1 MRCSTQYEPRSIHS
15 LTMSMK
21 LQIPSLTIHLL
32 MVMVSGS
39 GKSEDKLRNVD
50 HILVVMPRDGGT

>member
-1 MRCSTQYEPRSIHS
+1 
-15 LTMSMK
+15 MSMK

-32 MVMVSGS
+32 LVMVSGS

>member
-1 MRCSTQYEPRSIHS
+1 
-15 LTMSMK
+15 
-21 LQIPSLTIHLL
+21 